1 MFWQWELT
9 THSLFLSITRL
20 TRMALCSEYS
30 LHTPVWEI
38 SKKLRLGEHNFFL
51 VKYTHSFLATRYC
64 RRNTTHFLSNLQ
76 WSLRQ
81 LFCAPSPEQTGRPC
95 VLKCRR
101 QIQHD
106 LLTGYWIAQ
115 KSAFSV
121 HTQELTNILYIL
133 HITIFNTATF
143 KHRFCKQV
151 NYYKKVKPQTNLC
164 HTMLVIF
171 IYAAESCYLHEVSK
185 QEQMSSS

>member
-1 MFWQWELT
+1 MFTFWQWELI

-30 LHTPVWEI
+30 LHTPIWEI
-38 SKKLRLGEHNFFL
+38 SKKVQVRRAWFL
-51 VKYTHSFLATRYC
+51 PWKIHSFILTTHYC

-95 VLKCRR
+95 ELKCKRK
-101 QIQHD
+101 IQHD
-106 LLTGYWIAQ
+106 LLAGYWIAQ

-121 HTQELTNILYIL
+121 HAQVISKSLWTF
-133 HITIFNTATF
+133 HI
-143 KHRFCKQV
+143 
-151 NYYKKVKPQTNLC
+151 YYT
-164 HTMLVIF
+164 
-171 IYAAESCYLHEVSK
+171 
-185 QEQMSSS
+185 